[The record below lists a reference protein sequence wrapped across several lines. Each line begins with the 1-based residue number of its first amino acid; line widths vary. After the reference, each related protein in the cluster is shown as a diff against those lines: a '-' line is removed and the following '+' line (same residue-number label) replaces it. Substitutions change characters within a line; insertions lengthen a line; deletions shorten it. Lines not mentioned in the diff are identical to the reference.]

1 MVEII
6 EDDYEFTVDEYG
18 SLEYFLLYDD
28 ISEDDRE
35 EILEMMDN
43 II

>member
-6 EDDYEFTVDEYG
+6 EDDFEFTVDEFG
-18 SLEYFLLYDD
+18 SIEYFLLLSPD

-35 EILEMMDN
+35 EILEML
-43 II
+43 